1 MTPTRNPNPAAFS
14 LPYAVRSWLAA
25 QPGGRWTGSAAA
37 AHLAVTHYVHPTGRC
52 LWPDT
57 TPGFMAA
64 LVRHRERLTA
74 LGVSVTVDRPATG
87 RLRFVLVPSDE

>member
-1 MTPTRNPNPAAFS
+1 MTPTRNPDSASFS

-37 AHLAVTHYVHPTGRC
+37 AHRAVTHYVHPTGRC

-57 TPGFMAA
+57 TPGFTAA
-64 LVRHRERLTA
+64 LVRHRERLSA
-74 LGVSVTVDRPATG
+74 LGVSVTVDRATPR
-87 RLRFVLVPSDE
+87 RLRFLLERTDD